1 MFVVSIPQ
9 AVVCLASAVC
19 SLVGEVAPGACVGFL
34 VGETDAC
41 PLVGGADSY
50 HPDGWGIV
58 SLDVIRGGSMPLGIG
73 GCL

>member
-41 PLVGGADSY
+41 PLVGGA
-50 HPDGWGIV
+50 
-58 SLDVIRGGSMPLGIG
+58 GSCLSSEQRLCQGVCLEVALGSG
-73 GCL
+73 